1 MALYPGRGRPVN
13 QTFKD
18 WCQQVKDAACRDWPG
33 ILQSLAG
40 LDDLQTDTRS
50 KSRGA
55 PCPVCGGTDRYSFK
69 ALDTGGWACRR
80 CGGGDG
86 WELLKRVNA
95 WDFAHAVREVADY
108 LRIEP
113 YKGQAPTHQQREA
126 ARQLAEKRQQANK
139 NRLEREQQK
148 QAAVH
153 DQRAVYALKEWH
165 HATPAKADHLYLIS
179 HKLPPFDLR
188 EIQHPHYGRCLLV
201 PLINDAGGLRNLER
215 INPQGLK
222 RPIKGA
228 QKQGLYYQFGI
239 DSWTVYICEGWAT
252 GAAIHIS
259 QPHRPV
265 VLCAMSA
272 GNLENV
278 THIARRKYPDSNIV
292 IAADHDPAGRQKAF
306 IISAKFDLKVVLP
319 GHPGEDFCDMHIRE
333 SSV

>member
-1 MALYPGRGRPVN
+1 MTSRPTPGPV
-13 QTFKD
+13 D
-18 WCQQVKDAACRDWPG
+18 
-33 ILQSLAG
+33 
-40 LDDLQTDTRS
+40 
-50 KSRGA
+50 GA
-55 PCPVCGGTDRYSFK
+55 HPARFAEVLTATVFK

-86 WELLKRVNA
+86 WEMLKRVNA

-113 YKGQAPTHQQREA
+113 YKGQQAPIHQQREA
-126 ARQLAEKRQQANK
+126 ARVLAEKRQQANK
-139 NRLEREQQK
+139 KRLEREQQK

-153 DQRAVYALKEWH
+153 DQRAVYALQEWN
-165 HATPAKADHLYLIS
+165 HATPARDDHPYLRS
-179 HKLPPFDLR
+179 HRLPPFNLR
-188 EIQHPHYGRCLLV
+188 EIQHPHYGPCLLV
-201 PLINDAGGLRNLER
+201 PLINEAGGLRNLER
-215 INPQGLK
+215 INPQGMK

-252 GAAIHIS
+252 GAAIHIN

-272 GNLENV
+272 VNLENV
-278 THIARRKYPDSNIV
+278 TYIARRKYPESNIV

-319 GHPGEDFCDMHIRE
+319 GRPGEDFCDMHIRE

>member
-1 MALYPGRGRPVN
+1 MK

-18 WCQQVKDAACRDWPG
+18 WCQQVKDAASRDWPG
-33 ILQSLAG
+33 ILQALAG
-40 LDDLQTDTRS
+40 LTDQQTDTKT

-55 PCPVCGGTDRYSFK
+55 PCPACGGTDRYSFK
-69 ALDTGGWACRR
+69 ALDAGGWACRR

-86 WELLKRVNA
+86 WELLKRVNG

-113 YKGQAPTHQQREA
+113 CNGQQPTPRQHQA

-139 NRLEREQQK
+139 NRREQEQRQ
-148 QAAVH
+148 QATVY
-153 DQRAVYALKEWH
+153 DQRAAYALTEWH
-165 HATPAKADHLYLIS
+165 NAIPATEDHPYLIS
-179 HKLPPFDLR
+179 HRLPPFDLR

-201 PLINDAGGLRNLER
+201 PLFNEVGALRNLER

-228 QKQGLYYQFGI
+228 QKQGLYYQFGA
-239 DSWTVYICEGWAT
+239 DSWTVYVCEGWAT
-252 GAAIHIS
+252 GAAIHINL
-259 QPHRPV
+259 PHRPV

-278 THIARRKYPDSNIV
+278 TAIARRRFSENNLV
-292 IAADHDPAGRQKAF
+292 IAADHDPAGIQKAF
-306 IISAKFDLKVVLP
+306 IVSAKYDLKVVLP
-319 GHPGEDFCDMHIRE
+319 DHPGDDFCDMHIRE
-333 SSV
+333 CSL